1 MYAKDI
7 MTEELIVAK
16 LPANRREILGLMV
29 KHKKTGLPVVDSK
42 NKFVGT
48 ITRKNIFDNPN
59 EEQIATL
66 MITDPPI
73 VKPKDTIRK
82 AAKLM
87 VKSRVYRLPVVD
99 GRKLVGLI
107 APPDF
112 LKIIEKKNI
121 SKPVEEY
128 ISGPCVPIF
137 QDTPLG
143 VAAAIINVTQVYAMP
158 VLDKKARLVGI
169 LTDRDLYN
177 LGFIDKKI
185 ALTELGLGQDEDAW
199 TWEGLRNIMKLYYEE
214 SKTDLPNAPVK
225 KIMVKNP
232 TSIMDKTTV
241 SEAARIMWKHDF
253 GQLPIADSRDHLVSL
268 IYDLDII
275 AALYE

>member
-1 MYAKDI
+1 MYVKDI
-7 MTEELIVAK
+7 MTTDLVVAK
-16 LPANRREILGLMV
+16 LPADRREVLGLMV

-59 EEQIATL
+59 EEQISTL
-66 MITDPPI
+66 MVSDPPI
-73 VKPKDTIRK
+73 VKTKDTVRK

-87 VKSRVYRLPVVD
+87 VKNRVYRLPVVE

-121 SKPVEEY
+121 NKPVKNY
-128 ISGPCVPIF
+128 ISGPCVPVY
-137 QDTPLG
+137 QDTPLS
-143 VAAAIINVTQVYAMP
+143 VAAAIINVTKVYAMP

-169 LTDRDLYN
+169 LTDRDLFN

-185 ALTELGLGQDEDAW
+185 ALSELGLGQDEDAW

-214 SKTDLPNAPVK
+214 SKTDLPNASVK
-225 KIMVKNP
+225 NIMVKNP
-232 TSIMDKTTV
+232 TSIIDKTTV
-241 SEAARIMWKHDF
+241 SEAARIMWKNDF
-253 GQLPIADSRDHLVSL
+253 SQLPIADSKDHLVSL
-268 IYDLDII
+268 VYDLDII
-275 AALYE
+275 AALFE

>member
-1 MYAKDI
+1 
-7 MTEELIVAK
+7 
-16 LPANRREILGLMV
+16 
-29 KHKKTGLPVVDSK
+29 
-42 NKFVGT
+42 
-48 ITRKNIFDNPN
+48 
-59 EEQIATL
+59 
-66 MITDPPI
+66 
-73 VKPKDTIRK
+73 
-82 AAKLM
+82 
-87 VKSRVYRLPVVD
+87 
-99 GRKLVGLI
+99 
-107 APPDF
+107 
-112 LKIIEKKNI
+112 
-121 SKPVEEY
+121 
-128 ISGPCVPIF
+128 
-137 QDTPLG
+137 

-158 VLDKKARLVGI
+158 VLDKKARLVGM

-185 ALTELGLGQDEDAW
+185 ALSELGLGQDEDAW

-253 GQLPIADSRDHLVSL
+253 GQLPIADSRDQLVSL
-268 IYDLDII
+268 VYDLDLI